1 MQLVLYVMV
10 TSMLVHSASSSC
22 SGRRCRQASVVY
34 NDAIK
39 KDYAL
44 IGHSIQEMPL
54 TSVHDCFMKCLDECR
69 CLAIQI
75 KVRENR
81 CELLDEDRLTA
92 PGHFKPKQGTNYYDI
107 NQEYSQ
113 VSRGQ
118 GFMIVLPRV
127 LAAILN
133 SVMPLLLEGDIQ
145 RDCCI
150 SSGRRGCGITTTD
163 SFVCYT
169 CSDRPNSFKKPVYCQ
184 KTRSCCVKKKKR
196 ISHV

>member
-54 TSVHDCFMKCLDECR
+54 SSVHDCFMKCLDECR

-113 VSRGQ
+113 VSRGH

-127 LAAILN
+127 LAA
-133 SVMPLLLEGDIQ
+133 M
-145 RDCCI
+145 
-150 SSGRRGCGITTTD
+150 RGWGATTTD
-163 SFVCYT
+163 CFVCYT
-169 CSDRPNSFKKPVYCQ
+169 CSDRPNS
-184 KTRSCCVKKKKR
+184 
-196 ISHV
+196 

>member
-1 MQLVLYVMV
+1 MLCAPVFIFTSGISVLFLLLRVLQRAMQLVLYVMV

-54 TSVHDCFMKCLDECR
+54 SSVHDCFMKCLDECR

-133 SVMPLLLEGDIQ
+133 SRL
-145 RDCCI
+145 R
-150 SSGRRGCGITTTD
+150 
-163 SFVCYT
+163 
-169 CSDRPNSFKKPVYCQ
+169 
-184 KTRSCCVKKKKR
+184 
-196 ISHV
+196 